1 MISFSILEKIIN
13 LQIFIKDEDVK
24 RPKRIKN

>member
-24 RPKRIKN
+24 RPDCIKN